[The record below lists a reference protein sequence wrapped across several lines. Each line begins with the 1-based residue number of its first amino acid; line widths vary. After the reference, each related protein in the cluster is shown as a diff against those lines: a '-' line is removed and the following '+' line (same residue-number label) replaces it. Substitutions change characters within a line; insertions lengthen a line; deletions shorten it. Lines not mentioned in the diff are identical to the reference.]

1 MARDFFDELSDTIT
15 KTTKDLSKKAG
26 RLYETQKIRSK
37 IASEEQM
44 IEKLKADIG
53 NVIYERYKDG
63 ADTEEGLKGFC
74 EEIQQRMQIIAGYR
88 DAAANLKGQKIC
100 PACGKSVDRSVAFC
114 PFCGSPCPIPEPAEE
129 ENAAET
135 DGTQMETVCE
145 EAVESE
151 NTEETS
157 AVEAPENED
166 ALNLQEKEDAVENAS
181 EETVAAEAEKETVA
195 AEEEKSVSD
204 AE

>member
-1 MARDFFDELSDTIT
+1 MRHRRSEARLQ
-15 KTTKDLSKKAG
+15 A
-26 RLYETQKIRSK
+26 
-37 IASEEQM
+37 EEQM

-63 ADTEEGLKGFC
+63 ADAEEGLKGFC

-100 PACGKSVDRSVAFC
+100 SACGKSVDRSVAFC

-181 EETVAAEAEKETVA
+181 EETVAQKLKRKPLQLKKKLLNKTLQM
-195 AEEEKSVSD
+195 
-204 AE
+204 

>member
-15 KTTKDLSKKAG
+15 RTTKDLGKKAG
-26 RLYETQKIRSK
+26 QLYEAQKIRSK
-37 IASEEQM
+37 ISSEEQM
-44 IEKLKADIG
+44 VQKLKADIG
-53 NVIYERYKDG
+53 NVIFEKYKEG
-63 ADTEEGLKGFC
+63 AEVEEALKGFC
-74 EEIQQRMQIIAGYR
+74 EEIEQHLDIIDGYK
-88 DAAANLKGQKIC
+88 DAAAEMKGRKIC

-195 AEEEKSVSD
+195 AEEET